1 MSQLVRER
9 IQRAEGRH
17 TSGWGMGTGVSLR
30 GAELPGMGTQAR
42 AVCRQELLGPAPS
55 CLCLARLREA
65 SEDALDKARVS
76 RGSLGLSR
84 SKAASPFRFRN
95 SNHFHP
101 FWTLGRRVP
110 LPGRSFLKPELVW
123 VTFGF
128 TKTPEKPFFFSC

>member
-76 RGSLGLSR
+76 RGSSGLSR
-84 SKAASPFRFRN
+84 SKAASFACPLSDSVTLITSILSGRWGGESPYQGGHS
-95 SNHFHP
+95 SNQN
-101 FWTLGRRVP
+101 
-110 LPGRSFLKPELVW
+110 
-123 VTFGF
+123 
-128 TKTPEKPFFFSC
+128 